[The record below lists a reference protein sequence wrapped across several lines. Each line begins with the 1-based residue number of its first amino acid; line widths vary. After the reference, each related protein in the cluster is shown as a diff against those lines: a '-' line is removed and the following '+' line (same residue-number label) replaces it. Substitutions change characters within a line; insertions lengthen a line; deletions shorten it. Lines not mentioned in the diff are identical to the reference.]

1 MYGVLENFENLI
13 LFTFY
18 VNSQIPK
25 GITKWQ
31 KNKDLDFALSMK

>member
-18 VNSQIPK
+18 VNKLIPK
-25 GITKWQ
+25 DIGKR
-31 KNKDLDFALSMK
+31 

>member
-18 VNSQIPK
+18 VNGQIPK
-25 GITKWQ
+25 GIDKRQ
-31 KNKDLDFALSMK
+31 KLRT

>member
-18 VNSQIPK
+18 VNSLIPK
-25 GITKWQ
+25 GITKRR
-31 KNKDLDFALSMK
+31 KFRT

>member
-18 VNSQIPK
+18 VNSLILK
-25 GITKWQ
+25 GIIK
-31 KNKDLDFALSMK
+31 KAKK

>member
-18 VNSQIPK
+18 VNSLIPK
-25 GITKWQ
+25 GVAKRQ
-31 KNKDLDFALSMK
+31 KFKT